1 MGFARNTAM
10 ITVLALV
17 GCAPLDVRVPPG
29 FDLSGEWVL
38 DETTSDAP
46 LDLEAIRL
54 REDRD
59 VVRGRQTDA
68 AASAAFVV
76 QDFPVLSAKRLRIEQ
91 SADSFG
97 IRYDDAIYRDVSW
110 GLRERDFWQVRA
122 GWEEGALVVRSRRGE
137 VKGMERFTLS
147 EAHNRLRVA
156 VRVDT
161 AAEDVRAV
169 RFFRRR

>member
-1 MGFARNTAM
+1 MDFARNAAM
-10 ITVLALV
+10 IMVLALV
-17 GCAPLDVRVPPG
+17 GCTPLDVRVPPG

-38 DETTSDAP
+38 DETASDAP
-46 LDLEAIRL
+46 LDLDAIRL
-54 REDRD
+54 REDRN

-91 SADSFG
+91 SVDSVG

-122 GWEEGALVVRSRRGE
+122 GWEEGALVVRSSRGE
-137 VKGMERFTLS
+137 VKGVERFTLS
-147 EAHNRLRVA
+147 EAHSRLRVA

-161 AAEDVRAV
+161 AAEDVYAV

>member
-1 MGFARNTAM
+1 M
-10 ITVLALV
+10 
-17 GCAPLDVRVPPG
+17 
-29 FDLSGEWVL
+29 
-38 DETTSDAP
+38 
-46 LDLEAIRL
+46 
-54 REDRD
+54 
-59 VVRGRQTDA
+59 VRGRQTDA

-137 VKGMERFTLS
+137 VKGVERFSLS
-147 EAHNRLRVA
+147 EAHSRLRVA

-161 AAEDVRAV
+161 AAEDVYAV